1 MGPGT
6 HPEDERK
13 KAHEGDKEGN
23 DDAGGPVPERPGEG
37 SLDLSQYG
45 FKGGA
50 GRDEAAGS
58 SKPIELPRPKSVP
71 EDALVDED
79 TSEENAQRAAIR
91 EEARKLGIEPWDK
104 SKMVEGPP
112 LSPDDIQNMH
122 KFFRQGI
129 DLDTRLRILDYCRR
143 YRNWHDAFEE
153 ALFALGRELAQGLR
167 RQN

>member
-1 MGPGT
+1 MGPET
-6 HPEDERK
+6 DPEGEK
-13 KAHEGDKEGN
+13 KKPQKDGGKGKDGGGAPKPEKSEEG
-23 DDAGGPVPERPGEG
+23 P
-37 SLDLSQYG
+37 LDLSQFG
-45 FKGGA
+45 FKRIAGG
-50 GRDEAAGS
+50 DEPAGS
-58 SKPIELPRPKSVP
+58 SKPIELPRSKSVP

-79 TSEENAQRAAIR
+79 TSEEKAQRAAIR

-122 KFFRQGI
+122 RFFRQGI
-129 DLDTRLRILDYCRR
+129 DLDTRFRILDYCGR

-153 ALFALGRELAQGLR
+153 ALFAFGRELAEGLR